1 LDEFET
7 VYRQHFAWVFSYARR
22 LTGSD
27 HLAEELTEETFFKAL
42 KAIGRYEGDDL
53 RAWLC
58 AIARNT
64 WRSHHRKYARVAP
77 LEGQPEPEDAAPSP
91 AALLEARDDAFRLH
105 ELLHELEE
113 PYKEVFSLRVF
124 GELSHTQIARLF
136 GKTETWARVTFHRAK
151 QKIIAKINHEME
163 HDHD

>member
-22 LTGSD
+22 PTGTD

-42 KAIGRYEGDDL
+42 KAVGRYEGGDL

-64 WRSHHRKYARVAP
+64 WRSHHRKYARMAP
-77 LEGQPEPEDAAPSP
+77 LEGLPEPEDGAPSP

-105 ELLHELEE
+105 ELLHELDE

-124 GELSHTQIARLF
+124 GELPHTQIARLF
-136 GKTETWARVTFHRAK
+136 GKTEAWARVTFHRAK
-151 QKIIAKINHEME
+151 QKIQERME

>member
-1 LDEFET
+1 MDEFET

-27 HLAEELTEETFFKAL
+27 CLAEELTEETFFRAL
-42 KAIGRYEGDDL
+42 KAIGRFEGGDL

-64 WRSHHRKYARVAP
+64 WRSHRRKYARVAP
-77 LEGQPEPEDAAPSP
+77 LEGLPESEDAAPSP
-91 AALLEARDDAFRLH
+91 AALMETRDQAFRLH
-105 ELLHELEE
+105 ELLHGLEE

-124 GELSHTQIARLF
+124 GELPYAQIAKLF

-151 QKIIAKINHEME
+151 QKIYAKMNDEQEEPHE
-163 HDHD
+163 

>member
-1 LDEFET
+1 MDEFEA
-7 VYRQHFAWVFSYARR
+7 VYRRHFAWVFSYARR

-27 HLAEELTEETFFKAL
+27 HQAEELTEETFFRAL
-42 KAIGRYEGDDL
+42 KAIGRYQGDDL

-64 WRSHHRKYARVAP
+64 WRSHYRKYARMAP
-77 LEGQPEPEDAAPSP
+77 LEGLPEPEDTTPSP
-91 AALLEARDDAFRLH
+91 AILLENRDEALRLH
-105 ELLHELEE
+105 EILHGLDE

-124 GELSHTQIARLF
+124 GELPYARIAKLF

-151 QKIIAKINHEME
+151 QKIYARMENDHE
-163 HDHD
+163 